1 MSQPVSDATD
11 ALPEL
16 HGGRHVGPHGG
27 RHIQR
32 QARGRGGDDTTHE
45 APAQV
50 RQTRK
55 DGWSAQRQAQFL
67 EALEDSFNVAQ
78 AARDVGMSVQ
88 SAYKLR
94 QRDPGFAQGWA
105 EALERGYAELEM
117 LLLRQALYGTE
128 QVETIDPGDGGPQRV
143 KRVTHYPHGMAIRL
157 LFAHHASVAAVRAA
171 RGGERPDVEGLRT
184 EIQRRIAQMKARTK
198 KNKGGA
204 GE

>member
-1 MSQPVSDATD
+1 MSQPLSDPTD
-11 ALPEL
+11 ALPDRQTGL
-16 HGGRHVGPHGG
+16 HV
-27 RHIQR
+27 QR
-32 QARGRGGDDTTHE
+32 QARGRRGDDTKDDTTHE

-128 QVETIDPGDGGPQRV
+128 QVETIDPGNGGPQRV

-171 RGGERPDVEGLRT
+171 QGGERPDVEGLRN
-184 EIQRRIAQMKARTK
+184 EIQRRIAQMKARTG

-204 GE
+204 GG